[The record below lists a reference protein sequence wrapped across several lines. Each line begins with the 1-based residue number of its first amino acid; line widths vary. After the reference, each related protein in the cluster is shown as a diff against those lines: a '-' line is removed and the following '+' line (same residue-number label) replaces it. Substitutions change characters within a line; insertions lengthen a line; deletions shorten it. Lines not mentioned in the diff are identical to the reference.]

1 MLQTFSLFQ
10 VIMNSLRLVL
20 IGKTGAG
27 KSKTGNTILNGE
39 KHFPSSSQGSSLTD
53 VCKLRD
59 ATVFGKP
66 VSIVDT
72 PGLLDTSKEEVDV
85 LSEITRCIY
94 MSAPGPHA
102 IILVVP
108 VGRFTAEDV
117 YTVEKFVKHF
127 GEKLFRY
134 IIVTFTRFDDYKR
147 DMEDKDITDFDI
159 KKYVSTLPDKVQE
172 FINVK
177 CHARVIGIDNTLKGG
192 ESENQVRQLL
202 NLVDDIKRE
211 NGNTFYTNDDYEKAE
226 KQVKEDIR
234 KEEERLKNILEA
246 EKARIQKEIDEAADE
261 KAKIQIQEKME
272 AFEREMEIK
281 MKDSNI
287 RKDVQ
292 QNTGEGF
299 DKFAQIS
306 SIITTLAK
314 VGLEGIKVY
323 AKYRKN

>member
-1 MLQTFSLFQ
+1 
-10 VIMNSLRLVL
+10 MNSLRLVL
-20 IGKTGAG
+20 IGKTGSG

-39 KHFPSSSQGSSLTD
+39 KHFPSSAQGSSLTD

-72 PGLLDTSKEEVDV
+72 PGLLDTSNEEIEV

-127 GEKLFRY
+127 GENLF
-134 IIVTFTRFDDYKR
+134 
-147 DMEDKDITDFDI
+147 
-159 KKYVSTLPDKVQE
+159 S
-172 FINVK
+172 
-177 CHARVIGIDNTLKGG
+177 
-192 ESENQVRQLL
+192 
-202 NLVDDIKRE
+202 LVDDIKRE
-211 NGNTFYTNDDYEKAE
+211 NGNTFYTNDDYVKAE
-226 KQVKEDIR
+226 KQVKEEVRI
-234 KEEERLKNILEA
+234 EEERLINVLEL
-246 EKARIQKEIDEAADE
+246 EKKRIQNEIDKAADE
-261 KAKIQIQEKME
+261 KARKQIQDKMD

-281 MKDSNI
+281 MRDSNI

-292 QNTGEGF
+292 EKTGEGF
-299 DKFAQIS
+299 DKFSKIS
-306 SIITTLAK
+306 SILSTIASI
-314 VGLEGIKVY
+314 GLEGLKMY
-323 AKYRKN
+323 SKLKK